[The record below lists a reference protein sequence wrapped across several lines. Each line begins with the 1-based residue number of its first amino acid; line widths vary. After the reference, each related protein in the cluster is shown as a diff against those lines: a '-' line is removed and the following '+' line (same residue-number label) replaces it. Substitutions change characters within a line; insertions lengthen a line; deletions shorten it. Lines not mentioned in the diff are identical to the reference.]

1 MSSAPATP
9 TEHPD
14 PCVLV
19 IFGASGDLTQRK
31 LIPSL
36 YELHCDG
43 LLPPKF
49 CVLGVSRTPKSDE
62 AWREELRVAASKHTL
77 KFDAARWAEFAKRV
91 HYHGADAASIDAYP
105 GLLKRTEELAATH
118 GVTARRDRAPNYL
131 FYLSV
136 SPTLYIPIIS
146 CIGQAGIVSEG
157 KRWCSLDREG
167 LPWQRII
174 VEKPFGEDLPS
185 CVELNQALGRVF
197 EEEATFRIDHYL
209 GKELVQ
215 NILVTRFANRV
226 FEPVWNNQHIDHVQI
241 TAAEALG
248 VGSRAA
254 NFYDTAGAMR
264 DMIQSHLLQ
273 VMSLVALEP
282 PSAYEADAMARERI
296 KVFHAIRA
304 ITPERAHEVCALGR
318 YGAGTG
324 ADGKTDVAYIE
335 EKGVDPKRN
344 TDTYCALKVFVD
356 NWRWA
361 GVPFFLR
368 SGKKMPRKLTEIV
381 IQFKQPP
388 AWIFP
393 TKPRAG
399 DLGRLAGASGERPP
413 LNRIIINI
421 QPDDGISLRLEAK
434 VPGPKLLIDSV
445 KLDMDYGKTF
455 NATPIEAYGPLL
467 LDAMRGDRMLYKHR
481 LEVEG
486 AWRVCQ
492 PLLDSPKVRQQIE
505 TYAPGSWGPAGAD
518 ALLAADGR
526 IWHNPVSEKR

>member
-1 MSSAPATP
+1 MSVAAAP

-14 PCVLV
+14 NCVLV

-31 LIPSL
+31 LVPAL

-43 LLPPKF
+43 LLPERF
-49 CVLGVSRTPKSDE
+49 CVLGVSRSPKADD
-62 AWREELRVAASKHTL
+62 AWREELRAAAVKFTH
-77 KFDAARWAEFAKRV
+77 KFDAARWAEFARLI
-91 HYHGADAASIDAYP
+91 HYHAADASSIDAYP
-105 GLLKRTEELAATH
+105 AFIKRTEELAADH
-118 GVTARRDRAPNYL
+118 GVTRVKGKPPNYL

-146 CIGQAGIVSEG
+146 CIGQAGLVSEG
-157 KRWCSLDREG
+157 KRWCSLDRES

-174 VEKPFGEDLPS
+174 VEKPFGEDLKT
-185 CVELNQALGRVF
+185 CIELNQALGRVF

-215 NILVTRFANRV
+215 NLLVNRFANRV

-241 TAAEALG
+241 TAAETVG

-282 PSAYEADAMARERI
+282 PSAYEADALARERI
-296 KVFHAIRA
+296 KVFHAIRP
-304 ITPERAHEVCALGR
+304 IPVERAHEFCALGR
-318 YGAGTG
+318 YAAGPG
-324 ADGKTDVAYIE
+324 KDGPEPAYVS
-335 EKGVDPKRN
+335 EKGVDASRN
-344 TDTYCALKVFVD
+344 TDTFCALKVHID

-361 GVPFFLR
+361 GVPFYLR
-368 SGKKMPRKLTEIV
+368 SGKRMPRKLTEIV
-381 IQFKQPP
+381 IQFKPP
-388 AWIFP
+388 PTWIFP
-393 TKPRAG
+393 VRPRAG
-399 DLGRLAGASGERPP
+399 ELGRLADAEGARAP
-413 LNRIIINI
+413 LNRIVINI

-445 KLDMDYGKTF
+445 KLDMDYSKTF
-455 NATPIEAYGPLL
+455 NTQAIEAYGPLL

-492 PLLDSPKVRQQIE
+492 PLLDSPEPRKRIE
-505 TYAPGSWGPAGAD
+505 TYEPNTWGPKGSD
-518 ALLAADGR
+518 ALLAAGGR
-526 IWHNPVSEKR
+526 IWHNPASEKR